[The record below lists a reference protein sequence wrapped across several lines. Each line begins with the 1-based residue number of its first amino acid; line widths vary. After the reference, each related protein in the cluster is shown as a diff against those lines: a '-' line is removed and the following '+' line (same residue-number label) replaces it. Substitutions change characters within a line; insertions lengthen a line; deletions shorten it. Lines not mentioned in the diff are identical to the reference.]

1 MPMSKLRSVRAASV
15 GLTKDT
21 FDVVVPRDMTAKE
34 VGVLFT
40 SIVDKIEELTGH
52 PCFSGT
58 HDVIVRGRFNEIAQV
73 QFRG

>member
-1 MPMSKLRSVRAASV
+1 MNKLKGVRAASV

-21 FDVVVPRDMTAKE
+21 FEIAVPNDMSAKE
-34 VGVLFT
+34 VGILFT

-58 HDVIVRGRFNEIAQV
+58 HDIIVRGRFDEIAQV
-73 QFRG
+73 QFR

>member
-1 MPMSKLRSVRAASV
+1 MNKLKSVRAASV

-21 FDVVVPRDMTAKE
+21 FEIAVPSDMSPKE
-34 VGVLFT
+34 VGILFT

-58 HDVIVRGRFNEIAQV
+58 HDVIVRGRFDEIAQV
-73 QFRG
+73 QFR

>member
-1 MPMSKLRSVRAASV
+1 MSKLKSVRAASI

-21 FDVVVPRDMTAKE
+21 FEVAVQRDMTAKE

-58 HDVIVRGRFNEIAQV
+58 HDVIVRGRYDEIAQV

>member
-1 MPMSKLRSVRAASV
+1 MNKLTNVRAASI

-21 FDVVVPRDMTAKE
+21 FEVAVPKDMTAKE
-34 VGVLFT
+34 VGHLFS

-58 HDVIVRGRFNEIAQV
+58 HDIIVRGRYDEIAQV
-73 QFRG
+73 QFR